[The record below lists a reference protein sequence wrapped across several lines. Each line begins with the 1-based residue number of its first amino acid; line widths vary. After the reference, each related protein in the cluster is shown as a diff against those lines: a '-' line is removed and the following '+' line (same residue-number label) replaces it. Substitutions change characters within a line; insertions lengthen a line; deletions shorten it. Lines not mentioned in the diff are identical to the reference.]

1 MGAEISSDSS
11 LADTGPEKI
20 IACFVFSFHFLR
32 WCNKSMMMM
41 MMMVNTTTVRKGKGE
56 NQGGRWEGEVPTHAS
71 VDPTLVM

>member
-32 WCNKSMMMM
+32 WCNKVMMMM
-41 MMMVNTTTVRKGKGE
+41 TMMMDTTTVRKGKVKNE
-56 NQGGRWEGEVPTHAS
+56 GGRREGEVPAHAS